1 MGSVREFRDTTAR
14 AWGGEGGAGGG
25 GGAMAGFR
33 GRRGGGWGGGAR
45 PGGAGGGGGE
55 RLLGLLLL
63 HLGQRLGELPRK
75 PAASLGILG
84 ACVLAHY
91 GPAWGVAPPGAV
103 PSVRRGC
110 LVPAAVRLGA
120 PLPWRRLLWAPF
132 LHANDFHLYHNMLS
146 LIYKGFSLELQLG
159 STRFITLCLYLLAA
173 SQALHVG
180 AARGAV
186 ALGLL
191 PGESRACVVGFSGVL
206 FGMKVVQDAQLRGE
220 TSFLGL
226 FGVPLRYAA
235 WVELVSI
242 QLVHPDASFLG
253 HLCGILA
260 GWLWLFAAPGD
271 TDRGRVWGAAA
282 SATRGLWRRA
292 TQVLRPWLPGL
303 VSEGGRFRGH
313 GRSGNPRPAA
323 WGGAAGASTESWAPR
338 GMSEEEQIREALR
351 RSTVYPGEGG
361 RVGGAGVDDLRQ
373 RRRKRF
379 G

>member
-1 MGSVREFRDTTAR
+1 
-14 AWGGEGGAGGG
+14 
-25 GGAMAGFR
+25 MAPGFR
-33 GRRGGGWGGGAR
+33 GRRGGGGGWGGGAPPR
-45 PGGAGGGGGE
+45 GAGGGE

-63 HLGQRLGELPRK
+63 HLGQRLGELPQK

-159 STRFITLCLYLLAA
+159 STQFVALCLYLLAA

-186 ALGLL
+186 AFGLL
-191 PGESRACVVGFSGVL
+191 PGERRACVVGFSGVL
-206 FGMKVVQDAQLRGE
+206 FGLKVVQDAQLQGE

-260 GWLWLFAAPGD
+260 GWLWLRAAPGD
-271 TDRGRVWGAAA
+271 TDRGRRRVWGTA
-282 SATRGLWRRA
+282 SGLWRRA
-292 TQVLRPWLPGL
+292 MQVLRPWLPDL

-313 GRSGNPRPAA
+313 GRSGSSRSAA
-323 WGGAAGASTESWAPR
+323 RGGAARASTESWAPM

-351 RSTVYPGEGG
+351 RSTAYPGEGV
-361 RVGGAGVDDLRQ
+361 RAGVDDLRQ